1 MTTMVRKQVYIRPD
15 QEKRLKRAA
24 AEEGV
29 TEAELIRRGIDGVL
43 NGDSGSV
50 DALPTDPDQ
59 RRRTHE
65 EARDDFLKLLA
76 DLAKREPTGEAPFKW
91 DRNEV
96 YEERLGRFLR

>member
-1 MTTMVRKQVYIRPD
+1 MVRKQVYIRAD

-43 NGDSGSV
+43 SEDTGSG
-50 DALPTDPDQ
+50 DALLAD
-59 RRRTHE
+59 RGHGRRTRE

-76 DLAKREPTGEAPFKW
+76 ELGERQSTGQPPFKW
-91 DRNEV
+91 NRDDV